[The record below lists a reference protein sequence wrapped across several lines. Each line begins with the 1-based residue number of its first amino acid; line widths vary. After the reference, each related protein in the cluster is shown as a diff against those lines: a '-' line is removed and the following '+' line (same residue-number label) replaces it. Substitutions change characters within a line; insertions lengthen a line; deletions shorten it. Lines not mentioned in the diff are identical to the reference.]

1 MGAGLSLTNDLP
13 YGGFFFKATAFRADK
28 NGWEAS
34 AANRVSAHQLNTVLV
49 VDDEPSVRD
58 YLADVLRY
66 DGYQC
71 QCFSEGLAALS
82 YLNERKRPAD
92 LLLAD
97 ISMPGMG
104 GIDLLRNAKQ
114 SNPEMPVIL
123 ISGLYELAIA
133 VDALD
138 AGADDYL
145 RKPVKPQDVLALVNR
160 YLDPNDGNQER
171 EVQKALREFLDAD
184 GRASASSPALQS
196 LFGRLGFKRYETFQH
211 SARVASTCRL
221 FGRYYGLSPDEL
233 DHLEIGALLHDIGKI
248 GIPRNILLKPGSL
261 SDEEWRVMREHPAI
275 GHRILSKFPELSN
288 EAEIVY
294 SHHERW
300 DGGGYTRGLKGEA
313 IPIGARMFSIV
324 DTFDAITSNRPYR
337 KAGSVT
343 EARLEIL
350 RMSGTQFDP
359 QLVDVFLCMTD
370 IDLLRI
376 REAYPDAL
384 EQTA

>member
-1 MGAGLSLTNDLP
+1 MGTDLALAGTLAER
-13 YGGFFFKATAFRADK
+13 FFFKALACHADK
-28 NGWEAS
+28 RKWEAN
-34 AANRVSAHQLNTVLV
+34 AASRVGSHQLNTVLV
-49 VDDEPSVRD
+49 VDDEPSVLD
-58 YLADVLRY
+58 YLAGVLQY

-71 QCFSEGLAALS
+71 RCFSEGLAALS
-82 YLNERKRPAD
+82 YLSQRNRPAD

-97 ISMPGMG
+97 ISMPGMD
-104 GIDLLRNAKQ
+104 GIDLLRNVKGT
-114 SNPEMPVIL
+114 NPEMPVIL

-160 YLDPNDGNQER
+160 YLDPNDGSQER
-171 EVQKALREFLDAD
+171 EVQKALREFLDAE
-184 GRASASSPALQS
+184 GRASASSPALES
-196 LFGRLGFKRYETFQH
+196 LFSRLGFKRYETFQH

-221 FGRYYGLSPDEL
+221 FGQYYGLDPDEL

-261 SDEEWRVMREHPAI
+261 SAEEWRVMREHPTI
-275 GHRILSKFPELSN
+275 GHRILSEFPELRS

-300 DGGGYTRGLKGEA
+300 DGCGYTHGLKGEA

-324 DTFDAITSNRPYR
+324 DTFDAITSHRPYR
-337 KAGSVT
+337 KAGSAKD
-343 EARLEIL
+343 ARLEIL

-359 QLVDVFLCMTD
+359 ELVDVFLRMTD
-370 IDLLRI
+370 RDLLRI
-376 REAYPDAL
+376 RETYPDAL

>member
-1 MGAGLSLTNDLP
+1 MPIREL
-13 YGGFFFKATAFRADK
+13 GGERCSQV
-28 NGWEAS
+28 GS
-34 AANRVSAHQLNTVLV
+34 HQLNTVLV

-58 YLADVLRY
+58 YLADVLQY

-71 QCFSEGLAALS
+71 RCFSEGLAALS
-82 YLNERKRPAD
+82 YLNQRNQPAD

-97 ISMPGMG
+97 ISMPGMD
-104 GIDLLRNAKQ
+104 GIDLLRNVKET
-114 SNPEMPVIL
+114 NPELPVIL
-123 ISGLYELAIA
+123 VSGLYELAIA
-133 VDALD
+133 VDALQ

-160 YLDPNDGNQER
+160 YLDPNDGSQER
-171 EVQKALREFLDAD
+171 EVQKALREFLDAEE
-184 GRASASSPALQS
+184 RASASSPALES
-196 LFGRLGFKRYETFQH
+196 LFSRLGFKRYETFQH

-221 FGRYYGLSPDEL
+221 FGEYYGLGSDEL

-261 SDEEWRVMREHPAI
+261 SDEEWRVMREHPTI
-275 GHRILSKFPELSN
+275 GNRILSEFPELQT

-337 KAGSVT
+337 KAGSAK
-343 EARLEIL
+343 EARIEIL
-350 RMSGTQFDP
+350 RMSATQFDP
-359 QLVDVFLCMTD
+359 ELVDVFLRMTD
-370 IDLLRI
+370 RDLLRI
-376 REAYPDAL
+376 RETYPDAL

>member
-1 MGAGLSLTNDLP
+1 LEARA
-13 YGGFFFKATAFRADK
+13 ATKMRP
-28 NGWEAS
+28 
-34 AANRVSAHQLNTVLV
+34 HQANTVLV
-49 VDDEPSVRD
+49 VDDEPLVRD
-58 YLADVLRY
+58 YLADVLHY
-66 DGYQC
+66 QGYQC
-71 QCFSEGLAALS
+71 RCFSESLAALS
-82 YLNERKRPAD
+82 YLSDRDSPAD

-104 GIDLLRNAKQ
+104 GIELLRTVKER
-114 SNPEMPVIL
+114 NPEMRVIL
-123 ISGLYELAIA
+123 ISGLYELVIA

-145 RKPVKPQDVLALVNR
+145 RKPVKPKDVLALVKR
-160 YLDPNDGNQER
+160 YLDPNDGKQER
-171 EVQKALREFLDAD
+171 EVQKALREFLDSK
-184 GRASASSPALQS
+184 GRTSASSPALES
-196 LFGRLGFKRYETFQH
+196 LFGRLGFKRYETFRH
-211 SARVASTCRL
+211 SARVASTCLL
-221 FGRYYGLSPDEL
+221 FGQYYGLGPDEL
-233 DHLEIGALLHDIGKI
+233 DQLEIGALLHDIGKI

-275 GHRILSKFPELSN
+275 GHRILSEFPELGT

-300 DGGGYTRGLKGEA
+300 DGGGYSRGLKGEE

-337 KAGSVT
+337 KAGSAK
-343 EARLEIL
+343 EAHLEIL

-359 QLVDVFLCMTD
+359 QLVDVFLRMTD
-370 IDLLRI
+370 RNLLRI